1 MISWQRTIYFLGL
14 AVVEATPAALLLLLA
29 GARGAWGLLCL
40 VVLAGALADWL
51 AQRWLS
57 PEQQRPA
64 RLLAAALTALWAV
77 KGYAGAGWG
86 LLAGWGL
93 ALTTLFAPAAPHAWP
108 AYLLFVAA
116 LFAFW
121 RGLQL
126 AGHDSTSLRKLFTRA
141 ALALMLIVGLGLLW
155 QGSSSSAPTALAT
168 MMVLAFFAMG
178 LLVLALASLAEQ
190 YDTRLRR
197 LGWRGFLILGGAIGL
212 VLVPGL
218 LLASRFGETTAQI
231 LRAALGVLVIGVAL
245 IFLPPLLILEA
256 ALRWL
261 FELIDLEG
269 FAHQLA
275 LRQQFQQQQQQQ
287 ALETLHF
294 LPPWLE
300 MLVQVFLALLPIL
313 ILAALIVLLR
323 RRARPVGDRGE
334 ERESLWSWN
343 GLASDLRDLLA
354 RLRRSSGQDEGLR
367 AALARLRG
375 ADPISRIRRSYI
387 RLLLAGEAHQHPR
400 TPSQTPREYQ
410 PTAEAMLP
418 TATVPITRLT
428 DAYERARYHPLSA
441 TAADAEAAEQAWSEI
456 ERIDR
461 AP

>member
-14 AVVEATPAALLLLLA
+14 AVVEATPAALLLLFA

-40 VVLAGALADWL
+40 VVLAGALADWI
-51 AQRWLS
+51 AQRWLP

-93 ALTTLFAPAAPHAWP
+93 ALSTLFAPGAPRAWP

-126 AGHDSTSLRKLFTRA
+126 ADHDSTSLRKLFTRA

-155 QGSSSSAPTALAT
+155 QGSSGSAPTALAT
-168 MMVLAFFAMG
+168 MMVLAFFAVG
-178 LLVLALASLAEQ
+178 LLVIALASLAEQ

-197 LGWRGFLILGGAIGL
+197 LGRRGFLTLLGAIGL
-212 VLVPGL
+212 VLMPGL

-231 LRAALGVLVIGVAL
+231 LRAALGVLVIGMAL
-245 IFLPPLLILEA
+245 IFLPLLLILEA

-261 FELIDLEG
+261 FELIDFEG
-269 FAHQLA
+269 FARQLT

-294 LPPWLE
+294 LPPWLK

-323 RRARPVGDRGE
+323 RRARPVGDHGE

-375 ADPISRIRRSYI
+375 ADPLSRIRRSYI
-387 RLLLAGEAHQHPR
+387 RLLLAGEAHQRPR
-400 TPSQTPREYQ
+400 TPPQTPREYQ

-418 TATVPITRLT
+418 AAAAPIARLT
-428 DAYERARYHPLSA
+428 DAYERARYHPPSA
-441 TAADAEAAEQAWSEI
+441 TAADAEAAERAWSEI